1 VTDDR
6 STFVHSS
13 ASARWL
19 LALSGVAALVA
30 LVVLGRLTVFMADD
44 ARPRFSAFPSS
55 GWEVRHSCVSAYFV
69 AAGATH
75 EGRSVYSDDLYTAPD
90 DDGKGIRKPL
100 MLGRFGIDVYEY
112 PPSFLVVPVA
122 LRQLL
127 PGFPAF
133 RLVWFVLNGVV
144 VAFAMVYVA
153 RAFSPPA
160 AKRVLMLA
168 PLIWISPPTLSALQ
182 KGNVQLL
189 IVALAM
195 LAMLL
200 FERRRFAAGGAL
212 LAFATASKLFPG
224 LLLVYLIVR
233 RQFRAVAWTAAMGAL
248 LVGLSLAVVG
258 ARQYVAFADHLPGLL
273 GGEAFPAFRNPSAIA
288 INFSIPGLVF
298 KFKMLG
304 LGAFSFGASKI
315 VGWLYTLLLLVVVVR
330 VSRRPWRDDDKP
342 AVWLAILILAT
353 LRSPFLP
360 QAYAAFPPLWLLT
373 LLAARQPPTAKTL
386 LWTLGA
392 WLALSFYWP
401 IDWPLDPRV
410 LALVTLVPQAVTVA
424 VAALAL
430 RVHRQVAEIDGQDAR
445 SHRDFERQE
454 ITRYRGG
461 SLPTC

>member
-1 VTDDR
+1 V
-6 STFVHSS
+6 
-13 ASARWL
+13 
-19 LALSGVAALVA
+19 LAGLATLAA
-30 LVVLGRLTVFMADD
+30 LVVLARLAVFMADD

-69 AAGATH
+69 AAGAAR
-75 EGRSVYSDDLYTAPD
+75 EGRSVYRDELYTAPD
-90 DDGKGIRKPL
+90 DDGKGVRKPL

-112 PPSFLVVPVA
+112 PPPFLLLPGA
-122 LRQLL
+122 LRQVAS
-127 PGFPAF
+127 GFPAF
-133 RLVWFVLNGVV
+133 RLLWFVLNGVV
-144 VAFAMVYVA
+144 VAFAMVCVA
-153 RAFSPPA
+153 RALPPPA
-160 AKRVLMLA
+160 ARRALLLA
-168 PLIWISPPTLSALQ
+168 PLVWISPPTLSALQ

-212 LAFATASKLFPG
+212 LAFATVSKLFPG

-248 LVGLSLAVVG
+248 LVVLSLALVG
-258 ARQYVAFADHLPGLL
+258 ARQYVSFADHLPGLL

-298 KFKMLG
+298 KLKVLG
-304 LGAFSFGASKI
+304 LGALSFGASKI
-315 VGWLYTLLLLVVVVR
+315 VGWLYTIVVLVVVVM
-330 VSRRPWRDDDKP
+330 VSRRRWPDDDKP

-373 LLAARQPPTAKTL
+373 LLAARQPPTGKIL

-392 WLALSFYWP
+392 WLTLSIYWP

-410 LALVTLVPQAVTVA
+410 LALVTLVPQAVTIA
-424 VAALAL
+424 VATLAL
-430 RVHRQVAEIDGQDAR
+430 RPPKREVMHFDGPHNQTVA
-445 SHRDFERQE
+445 S
-454 ITRYRGG
+454 TR
-461 SLPTC
+461 